1 LKNKL
6 NKPYFFALIFLILS
20 LTLTGCQ
27 AVKNIFSIN
36 TTPISK
42 STFMLNTV
50 ITISIYDSK
59 DETLLDKA
67 FEVCKDYEN
76 TLSRTID
83 TSEIS
88 TLNNRPANQNTFT
101 LSDKTAQVLQKGL
114 YYSELSNGAF
124 DITIAPLSSL
134 WDFTSETPSIPLAS
148 DLKQAAQYVDYKNV
162 SLKDNQ
168 ISFKSPNTQFDLGA
182 IAKGYIADKIK
193 TYLTEQGVKSA
204 VINLGGNILCIGN
217 KPDGTPFK
225 IGIQKPFEDR
235 NETIGTMNISDLSV
249 VSSGVY
255 ERHFIIDGVNYHH
268 ILNPKTGYPYNNGL
282 ISVTIIS
289 KLSVDGD
296 GLSTTCFALGLDEGL
311 KLINSTADTYAVFIT
326 DDYTL
331 HYSEGAEALL
341 KQ

>member
-6 NKPYFFALIFLILS
+6 NKPYFFALVFLILS

-27 AVKNIFSIN
+27 AVKNIFSKN
-36 TTPISK
+36 TNPISK

-76 TLSRTID
+76 TLSRTIE

-88 TLNNRPANQNTFT
+88 TLNNRAANQNTFT
-101 LSDKTAQVLQKGL
+101 ISDKTAQVLEKGL
-114 YYSELSNGAF
+114 YYSGLSNGAF
-124 DITIAPLSSL
+124 DITIAPLSGL
-134 WDFTSETPSIPLAS
+134 WDFTSQTPYIPSAS

-162 SLKDNQ
+162 SLKDKQ
-168 ISFKSPNTQFDLGA
+168 LSFKSPNTQFDLGA

-193 TYLTEQGVKSA
+193 AYLTEQGVKSA

-225 IGIQKPFEDR
+225 IGVQKPFEDR
-235 NETIGTMNISDLSV
+235 NETIGVMNIKDLSV

-255 ERHFIIDGVNYHH
+255 ERNFIIDGVNYHH
-268 ILNPKTGYPYNNGL
+268 ILDPKTGYPYNNGL

-296 GLSTTCFALGLDEGL
+296 GLSTTCFSLGLDEGL
-311 KLINSTADTYAVFIT
+311 KLINSTPDTYAIFIT
-326 DDYTL
+326 DDYKI

-341 KQ
+341 E